1 MDQIR
6 TRGRMAPE
14 SLAPSGSNIRV
25 TSSYELLSMLLLD
38 TFRCFARRSQGM
50 SRERIVHTFLVNGF
64 WGRGYYVRFCK
75 LFSRAISIV
84 IEYII
89 VNVKKKKERKE
100 NCTNR

>member
-1 MDQIR
+1 
-6 TRGRMAPE
+6 
-14 SLAPSGSNIRV
+14 
-25 TSSYELLSMLLLD
+25 MLLLD

-89 VNVKKKKERKE
+89 VNVKKKKKE
-100 NCTNR
+100 KKIARIDSMLNKNGEKWHDI

>member
-1 MDQIR
+1 
-6 TRGRMAPE
+6 
-14 SLAPSGSNIRV
+14 
-25 TSSYELLSMLLLD
+25 MLLLD

-89 VNVKKKKERKE
+89 VNVKKKKKE
-100 NCTNR
+100 KKIARIDRMLNKNGEKWHDI

>member
-1 MDQIR
+1 
-6 TRGRMAPE
+6 
-14 SLAPSGSNIRV
+14 
-25 TSSYELLSMLLLD
+25 MLLLD

-75 LFSRAISIV
+75 LFSRAINIV

-89 VNVKKKKERKE
+89 VNVKKKRRKKRKIARIDRMLNKNGE
-100 NCTNR
+100 KWHDI

>member
-1 MDQIR
+1 
-6 TRGRMAPE
+6 
-14 SLAPSGSNIRV
+14 
-25 TSSYELLSMLLLD
+25 MLLLD

-89 VNVKKKKERKE
+89 VNVKKKRRKKRKIARIDRMLNKNGE
-100 NCTNR
+100 KWHDI

>member
-1 MDQIR
+1 
-6 TRGRMAPE
+6 
-14 SLAPSGSNIRV
+14 
-25 TSSYELLSMLLLD
+25 MLLLD

-75 LFSRAISIV
+75 LFSRTISIV

-89 VNVKKKKERKE
+89 VNVKKKRKKEKKIARIDRMLNKNGE
-100 NCTNR
+100 KWHDI